1 MSFTLNITSCTG
13 KIDLLKLLCNEMA
26 CFIGKYK
33 YTANGKCIQAIII
46 VSVHSNIVSVS
57 IGRKLSSS
65 FKRQLNVYI

>member
-13 KIDLLKLLCNEMA
+13 KIDLLQLLCNEMA

-33 YTANGKCIQAIII
+33 YTANGISKCIQVITI

-65 FKRQLNVYI
+65 F

>member
-13 KIDLLKLLCNEMA
+13 KIDLLQLLCNEMV

-33 YTANGKCIQAIII
+33 YNANVNDVQAIII

-65 FKRQLNVYI
+65 FKGN